1 MIRVYRTAMRT
12 RFRGITER
20 SGVIVQSAT
29 HIGEFS
35 PFVEYDDTYSARWLR
50 AACETYRPPLRRTHV
65 PVNVTIP
72 AVDAERAAALV
83 ANSGGCRTA
92 KVKVAEP
99 GQHLADDLARLEAV
113 RAALGSRGAI
123 RIDANTAWSVE
134 QAARVLPQLDRAAGG
149 LQYAEQPVASTEDL
163 ARLRRLVDI
172 PLAADESIRR
182 HPDPL
187 AVKRLDAADIA
198 IIKVQPLGG
207 IRAATRLAEE
217 LALPVVVSSALESS
231 VGLARG
237 AMLAASLDEEL
248 VTAPTGEPLACGL
261 ATAHLL
267 ERDVTAT
274 PLLPKEGMVAVRDID
289 VDFETAPSELTD
301 WWMQRLHRVAK
312 LANIDLAPYGQ
323 DR

>member
-1 MIRVYRTAMRT
+1 MICVYHTPMRT

-20 SGVIVQSAT
+20 SGVLLQRAG

-35 PFVEYDDTYSARWLR
+35 PFVEYDDGYSAKWLK
-50 AACETYRPPLRRTHV
+50 AACETFQPPLRRTHI

-72 AVDAERAAALV
+72 AISADRASELV

-99 GQHLADDLARLEAV
+99 GQSLGEDIARLEAV
-113 RAALGSRGAI
+113 RDALGSSGHI
-123 RIDANTAWSVE
+123 RIDANTAWSVDD
-134 QAARVLPQLDRAAGG
+134 AAKILPQLDRAAGG
-149 LQYAEQPVASTEDL
+149 LQYAEQPVARTEDL

-172 PLAADESIRR
+172 PIAADESIRR

-187 AVKRLDAADIA
+187 AVRRLGAADVA

-207 IRAATRLAEE
+207 IRAATRLAEALE
-217 LALPVVVSSALESS
+217 LPVVVSSALESS

-237 AMLAASLDEEL
+237 AQLAASLDDQL
-248 VTAPTGEPLACGL
+248 VAGENGEQLACGL

-274 PLLPKEGMVAVRDID
+274 PLLPVGGMLEVRSIQ
-289 VDFETAPSELTD
+289 VQLAPAPADLTN
-301 WWMQRLHRVAK
+301 WWLRRVQRVAE
-312 LANIDLAPYGQ
+312 LAEIDLAPYRQ
-323 DR
+323 AR

>member
-1 MIRVYRTAMRT
+1 MISVYRTAMRT

-20 SGVIVQSAT
+20 SGVILQSPT

-35 PFVEYDDTYSARWLR
+35 PFVEYDDSYSAKWLA
-50 AACETYRPPLRRTHV
+50 AACETYRPPLRRSHI

-72 AVDAERAAALV
+72 AISAERAAALV
-83 ANSGGCRTA
+83 ANSGGCQTA

-113 RAALGSRGAI
+113 RAALGPAGAI

-134 QAARVLPQLDRAAGG
+134 QAATVLPQLDRAAGG

-163 ARLRRLVDI
+163 ARLRRLVDV

-187 AVKRLDAADIA
+187 AVKRLHAADVA

-207 IRAATRLAEE
+207 IRAATRLAEALE
-217 LALPVVVSSALESS
+217 LPVVVSSALESS

-237 AMLAASLDEEL
+237 ALLAASLDDAL
-248 VTAPTGEPLACGL
+248 VTDASGRQLACGL

-267 ERDVTAT
+267 ESDVTNT
-274 PLLPKEGMVAVRDID
+274 PLLPQRGQVAVRDID
-289 VDFETAPSELTD
+289 VDFQPAPPALTN
-301 WWMQRLHRVAK
+301 WWLRRVRRVAQ
-312 LANIDLAPYGQ
+312 LANIDLAAFEVDQ
-323 DR
+323 